1 MRKFLLVIGVIIEAV
16 VVAYEVYMVG
26 VLRGITHIIA
36 NE

>member
-16 VVAYEVYMVG
+16 VLAYEVYMAG
-26 VLRGITHIIA
+26 VLRGIIHIIT